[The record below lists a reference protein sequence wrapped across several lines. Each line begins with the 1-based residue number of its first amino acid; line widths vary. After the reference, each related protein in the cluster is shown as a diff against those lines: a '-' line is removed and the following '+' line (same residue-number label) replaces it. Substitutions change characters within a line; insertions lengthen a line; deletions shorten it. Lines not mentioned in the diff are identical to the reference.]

1 MDTSGWT
8 IEKALKI
15 GVTMEEGAIKLYS
28 ETAEK
33 VKNLGSKQLLKEL
46 AEDERKHRAYFQRAL
61 ENPQI
66 TVNMG
71 GVKTKILDLK
81 VTDNLIE
88 TPLSPDSQYQDILI
102 FAAKSEK
109 TASEFYVALAQKFE
123 DHELGKMWANF
134 AQQEL
139 AHKQKI
145 EKEYDDV
152 VLAEM

>member
-1 MDTSGWT
+1 
-8 IEKALKI
+8 
-15 GVTMEEGAIKLYS
+15 MEEGAIKLYT

-33 VKNLGSKQLLKEL
+33 VKNPGSKQLLKEL
-46 AEDERKHRAYFQRAL
+46 AEDEKMHKAYFQRAL
-61 ENPQI
+61 ENPQM
-66 TVNMG
+66 TVTIG
-71 GVKTKILDLK
+71 GINAEIADLK

-88 TPLSPDSQYQDILI
+88 TSLSPDSQYQDILI

-109 TASEFYVALAQKFE
+109 KALDFYTALATKFKN
-123 DHELGKMWANF
+123 HELGKMWDSF

-139 AHKQKI
+139 AHKLKI

>member
-1 MDTSGWT
+1 MDTQEWT
-8 IEKALKI
+8 IEKALQI

-33 VKNLGSKQLLKEL
+33 VKNPGSKQLLREL
-46 AEDERKHRAYFQRAL
+46 AEDEKKHRAYFQRAL
-61 ENPQI
+61 DNPQM
-66 TVNMG
+66 TVNIG
-71 GVKTKILDLK
+71 GIKTEIADLK

-88 TPLSPDSQYQDILI
+88 TPLSPDAGYQDILI

-109 TASEFYVALAQKFE
+109 TASDFYISLAEQFR
-123 DHELGKMWANF
+123 DHELGKMWASF